1 LSTYGLRRSHR
12 RVAHAHD
19 RCVHALDWRIL
30 RCMQPTRL
38 GMDLQQPVT
47 TALVVAAESS
57 HRMRSPQ
64 PTVLR
69 RVGGVSLLERSVR
82 VLREAG
88 VKRIVVVVGYR
99 GEDVRAAVKDHTL
112 PVEMVVNQDWELGT
126 STSVVAGIRLIEDAR
141 CLVVMGDHVF
151 EADDV
156 RHLMVAPGRNVLAVD
171 HDLRRQ
177 VGGLGGV
184 PPTRVR
190 TGTDGRVLELAADL
204 EDYDAVDAGLST
216 IQVADV
222 LSAADGPAPAT
233 SWVALRQRLL
243 QDGREMTTCDFDGL
257 WAAVDTPAGVRA
269 LERVMWR
276 RYGPKPTDGII
287 GRVVN
292 RRISGPMTRQL
303 LRTGI
308 TPDLATVLAFV
319 ATLVAAGL
327 IATGDRW
334 AMVAGGLG
342 VVLGSALDGVDGEL
356 ARVSGRASRRGAT
369 LDTLLDRYADLA
381 VVLGLIMGTG
391 ATRTAWAW
399 GFAAACG
406 CLLVSYVHAIGRDTD
421 VRLLF
426 RREFRLL
433 IFALAGII
441 GQPLLGLAA
450 VAVAANLDVI
460 RGMVLLLRAM
470 RTSARHSGVEAPA
483 PTRP

>member
-1 LSTYGLRRSHR
+1 
-12 RVAHAHD
+12 V
-19 RCVHALDWRIL
+19 DWRIL
-30 RCMQPTRL
+30 RCMQPTRP
-38 GMDLQQPVT
+38 GMDLHQPVT
-47 TALVVAAESS
+47 TALVIAAEPS
-57 HRMRSPQ
+57 HRVRSPQ
-64 PTVLR
+64 PTLLR
-69 RVGGVSLLERSVR
+69 RVGGITLLDRTVR

-88 VKRIVVVVGYR
+88 VQRIVVVVGYR
-99 GEDVRAAVKDHTL
+99 SEHVTAAVRDHHL
-112 PVEMVVNQDWELGT
+112 PVELVVNDDWDKGT
-126 STSVVAGIRLIEDAR
+126 STSVVAGLRLVEDAR

-156 RHLMVAPGRNVLAVD
+156 RRLMVAPGRNVLAVD
-171 HDLRRQ
+171 RDPRRQ

-184 PPTRVR
+184 RPTRVR
-190 TGTDGRVLELAADL
+190 TTTEGHILELAADL
-204 EDYDAVDAGLST
+204 EDYDAVDAGLSA

-222 LSAADGPAPAT
+222 LSAAKTAHAT
-233 SWVALRQRLL
+233 SWVALRRHILN
-243 QDGREMTTCDFDGL
+243 DDHAMTTCDFDGL
-257 WAAVDTPAGVRA
+257 WAAVDTPEGVRA

-287 GRVVN
+287 SRAVN

-308 TPDLATVLAFV
+308 TPDMATVLAFV
-319 ATLVAAGL
+319 ATLLAASL
-327 IATGDRW
+327 VATGDRW

-342 VVLGSALDGVDGEL
+342 VLLGSALDGVDGEL

-381 VVLGLIMGTG
+381 VVLGLILG
-391 ATRTAWAW
+391 AGASHGIWAW

-433 IFALAGII
+433 LFALAAIT
-441 GQPLLGLAA
+441 GQPLVGLAV
-450 VAVAANLDVI
+450 VALAANLDVM
-460 RGMVLLLRAM
+460 RGVVLLLRAM
-470 RTSARHSGVEAPA
+470 RC
-483 PTRP
+483 